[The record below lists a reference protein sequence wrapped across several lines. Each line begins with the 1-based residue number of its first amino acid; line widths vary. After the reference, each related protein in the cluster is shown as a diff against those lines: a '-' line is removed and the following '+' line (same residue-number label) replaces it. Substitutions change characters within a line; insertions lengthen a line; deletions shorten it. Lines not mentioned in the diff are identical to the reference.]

1 VYQLNSVDGGKIHL
15 PGELK
20 VSARSGGG
28 ATVVAEPVVEAP
40 AVHTSLNN
48 KIKQV
53 ASGRFGV
60 TAEYLAYAEEIEIKV
75 AQGAKPGEGGQ
86 LPSHKVSGLIARLRH
101 AQPGVALISPPPHH
115 DIYSIE
121 DLAQLIYD
129 LKRVNPKAAVGVKLV
144 SGCGV
149 GTVAAGVAKAYADF
163 IVIAGNV
170 GGTGAAA
177 LSSIKYAGNPW
188 ELGLAEAQ
196 QVLMQNGMR
205 SRVRLRTDGGLATA
219 HDILVAALLGADEYA
234 FGTAVLVVLGC
245 DMARQCHLNTCPT
258 GIATQRPELRA
269 KFRGKPEH
277 VVRFF
282 EELSGDLQRLLA
294 RYGLPSLDAAIGRTD
309 LLEQVRFEGNL
320 DLQPM
325 LAQVA
330 EGPGRWMGIRNDQP
344 VARLPL
350 DEAWVEPALAAAEA
364 GVPYVVDSKITNA
377 DRSVGARLAGEF
389 ALRRAQ
395 QDLPADVT
403 FNLHGTA
410 GQSFGAFTVD
420 GMKLVLD
427 GQANDFVGKGLSG
440 GELVIR
446 AQGLAAEDSGQ
457 HVILGNVAMY
467 GATSGKLFAS
477 GRAGERFAV
486 RNSGAT
492 AVIEGVGDHGCEYMT
507 GGVVAVLGRVGMNFG
522 AGMTGGLAWVY
533 DEDGSVIS
541 GMRYHSDF
549 LTPEGFASVEQESQ
563 ESLKELIQMHLERSG
578 SGLARKMLA
587 DWPKLAAAFVR
598 LTPKPQA

>member
-1 VYQLNSVDGGKIHL
+1 MLAH
-15 PGELK
+15 
-20 VSARSGGG
+20 AGGG
-28 ATVVAEPVVEAP
+28 TAVAEMPVEAP
-40 AVHTSLNN
+40 AVHVSLNN

-60 TAEYLAYAEEIEIKV
+60 TAEYLSHAEEIEIKV

-86 LPSHKVSGLIARLRH
+86 LPGHKVSGLIARLRH
-101 AQPGVALISPPPHH
+101 AQPGVSLISPPPHH

-129 LKRVNPKAAVGVKLV
+129 LKRVNPRAAVGVKLV

-149 GTVAAGVAKAYADF
+149 GTVAAGVAKAYADYV
-163 IVIAGNV
+163 VIAGNT

-196 QVLMQNGMR
+196 QVLMQSGMR
-205 SRVRLRTDGGLATA
+205 GRVRLRTDGGLATA
-219 HDILVAALLGADEYA
+219 RDILIAALLGADEYA
-234 FGTAVLVVLGC
+234 FGTAVLVTLGC

-258 GIATQRPELRA
+258 GIATQKPELRA

-282 EELSGDLQRLLA
+282 EQLAGDLRHLLA
-294 RYGLPSLDAAIGRTD
+294 RYGLPSIEAAVGRSD
-309 LLEQVRFEGNL
+309 LLEQVKFDGNL

-325 LAQVA
+325 LAKVA
-330 EGPGRWMGIRNDQP
+330 DGPMRWMGKRNNQP
-344 VARLPL
+344 LPAAPL
-350 DEAWVEPALAAAEA
+350 DEAWVAPAMAAVEA
-364 GVPYVVDSKITNA
+364 GLPFVVESAIANK
-377 DRSVGARLAGEF
+377 DRAVGARLAGEL
-389 ALRRAQ
+389 AVRRAQ
-395 QDLPADVT
+395 GELRADVT
-403 FNLHGTA
+403 FKLKGTA
-410 GQSFGAFTVD
+410 GQSLGAFTVE
-420 GMKLVLD
+420 GMKLELE

-440 GELVIR
+440 GEIVIR
-446 AQGLAAEDSGQ
+446 ACGLAAKDSGQ
-457 HVILGNVAMY
+457 HVILGNVALY
-467 GATSGKLFAS
+467 GATAGSLFAS

-486 RNSGAT
+486 RNSGAV
-492 AVIEGVGDHGCEYMT
+492 AVVEGVGDHGCEYMT

-533 DEDGSVIS
+533 DADGSFVRE
-541 GMRYHSDF
+541 GRFHPEF
-549 LTPEGFASVEQESQ
+549 LSAEAFGGVDAESQ
-563 ESLKELIQMHLERSG
+563 ESLRGLIERHAERSG
-578 SGLARKMLA
+578 SGLARAMLA
-587 DWPKLAAAFVR
+587 DWPTFAGAFVR